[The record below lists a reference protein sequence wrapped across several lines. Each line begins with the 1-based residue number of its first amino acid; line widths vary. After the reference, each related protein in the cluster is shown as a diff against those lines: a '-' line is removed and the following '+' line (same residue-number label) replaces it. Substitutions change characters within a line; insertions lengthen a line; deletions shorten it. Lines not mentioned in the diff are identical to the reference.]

1 MGHISFR
8 SRVVHIFPYRRIKL
22 QGKPWKGN
30 PDHADKPL
38 ISLDT
43 IFPQIN
49 PCRVEFQQE
58 FDALST
64 YQFYCS
70 TKCLHHDKSG

>member
-1 MGHISFR
+1 MGHLSFR
-8 SRVVHIFPYRRIKL
+8 SRDVHIFPNRRIKL
-22 QGKPWKGN
+22 QGKTWKGN
-30 PDHADKPL
+30 HDHADKPL

-43 IFPQIN
+43 IFRQIN

-58 FDALST
+58 FDAPST

-70 TKCLHHDKSG
+70 KM